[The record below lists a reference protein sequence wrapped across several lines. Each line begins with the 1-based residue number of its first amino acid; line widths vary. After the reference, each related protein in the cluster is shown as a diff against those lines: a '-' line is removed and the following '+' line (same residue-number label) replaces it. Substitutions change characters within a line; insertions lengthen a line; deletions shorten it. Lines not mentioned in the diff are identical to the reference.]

1 MTINEAINILK
12 SDNDYNK
19 SIGCNTSYEEQLVE
33 WLEELKEY
41 REIGTVEE
49 CRNSI
54 LDIVRAYN
62 KALDDFVKALQKK
75 NEKVLSNPDLALE
88 CKICGIWKKYYI
100 AEIVEQLKEQ
110 K

>member
-1 MTINEAINILK
+1 MTLNEAINILK

-19 SIGCNTSYEEQLVE
+19 SIGCDTSYEEQLVE
-33 WLEELKEY
+33 WLEDYKRIKMLIPIEQALKAE
-41 REIGTVEE
+41 
-49 CRNSI
+49 
-54 LDIVRAYN
+54 YN
-62 KALDDFVKALQKK
+62 KGIDDFVKALQEK
-75 NEKVLSNPDLALE
+75 NKKVLSNPDLALE